1 MSMDATE
8 FERRAAEIDP
18 KYETPAA
25 SEVPGRAGYGW
36 IDFEGLPNTR
46 DLGGLVGADGR
57 RVKRGMLLRSGALGF
72 ARGRDLDRLR
82 EDYHL
87 QLVVDLR
94 NDDELA
100 ELPDP
105 MDAFPGARFVHANI
119 LTSEA
124 AGITQDNAAQE
135 LARLKREL
143 DPKADPV
150 SFMAAVYPHLL
161 LDQLGITGYRDL
173 FQAVLACGEGAAL
186 WHCYVGRDRCGLA
199 SVLIE
204 TALGVDRAEVERDY
218 LATNVYAPRELTEGG
233 PASLVMLNAALSATE
248 REYGSIMGYITSA
261 LGVTASEISD
271 LRARYLEA

>member
-1 MSMDATE
+1 MDAAE
-8 FERRAAEIDP
+8 FERRAAQVGP
-18 KYETPAA
+18 RYEVPAA
-25 SEVPGRAGYGW
+25 SEVPGREGYGW
-36 IDFEGLPNTR
+36 IDFQGLPNTR
-46 DLGGLVGADGR
+46 DLGGLIGADGR
-57 RVKRGMLLRSGALGF
+57 RVKRGLLLRSGALGF

-82 EDYHL
+82 EEYHL

-124 AGITQDNAAQE
+124 AGITQDKAAQE

-150 SFMAAVYPHLL
+150 SFMAVVYPHLL
-161 LDQLGITGYRDL
+161 LDGLGIKGYHDL
-173 FQAVLACGEGAAL
+173 FQALLSCEEGAAL

-199 SVLIE
+199 SVLVE
-204 TALGVDRAEVERDY
+204 TALGVDRAEIERDY
-218 LATNVYAPRELTEGG
+218 IATNVFAPRELTESG
-233 PASLVMLNAALSATE
+233 PASLIMLNAALDAAA
-248 REYGSIMGYITSA
+248 REYGSVMGYIRDA
-261 LGVTASEISD
+261 LGVSAADIDT
-271 LRARYLEA
+271 LRKRYLEE